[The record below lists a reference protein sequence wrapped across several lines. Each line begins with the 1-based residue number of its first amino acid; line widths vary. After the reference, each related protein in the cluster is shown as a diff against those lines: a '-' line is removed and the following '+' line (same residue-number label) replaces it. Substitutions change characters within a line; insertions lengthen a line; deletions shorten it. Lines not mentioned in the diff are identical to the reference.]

1 MRQPYENVYIGN
13 FIYTLGYL
21 AGQRGINI
29 ANTSM
34 QLLQQTPADC
44 SIGDLLTKWGGKNFI
59 FEFKRSEKLVQQEF
73 KKDHK
78 NLLINTIKRGNQS
91 KFLDIS
97 KKCHFMA
104 FPFEIAEKTTLNFMC
119 YIDIRNQAIQYHGQC
134 LDMTAFCNDL
144 LNSNAAIGVDSNEFS
159 EYLDY
164 IATFTDGDSSE
175 GFTGVIVNVTNKGEI
190 NMFEIDNLRILS
202 HTIDSPELELV
213 REHKPPRGM
222 GGHSIG

>member
-21 AGQRGINI
+21 AGQRGVNI
-29 ANTSM
+29 ATTSM

-59 FEFKRSEKLVQQEF
+59 FEFKRSEKRVQHEL

-78 NLLINTIKRGNQS
+78 NRLINTINRSNQT

-97 KKCHFMA
+97 KKCHFVV
-104 FPFEIAEKTTLNFMC
+104 FPFEIAEKTTLNFMR
-119 YIDIRNQAIQYHGQC
+119 YVDIRNQAIQSHGQC
-134 LDMTAFCNDL
+134 FDMTTFCNHL
-144 LNSNAAIGVDSNEFS
+144 LNQNVDIGSGYQEFS

-164 IATFTDGDSSE
+164 IATFSDADSSE

-190 NMFEIDNLRILS
+190 NMFEIDNLKILS
-202 HTIDSPELELV
+202 HTIDAPEPV
-213 REHKPPRGM
+213 REHKLSKG
-222 GGHSIG
+222 IGRS

>member
-29 ANTSM
+29 ATTSM

-44 SIGDLLTKWGGKNFI
+44 AIGDLLAKWGGKNFI
-59 FEFKRSEKLVQQEF
+59 FEFKRSEKHVQREL

-78 NLLINTIKRGNQS
+78 NLLISTIKRSNQS

-97 KKCHFMA
+97 QKCHFMA
-104 FPFEIAEKTTLNFMC
+104 FPFEISEKTTLNFMC
-119 YIDIRNQAIQYHGQC
+119 YIDIRNQAIQPHDQC
-134 LDMTAFCNDL
+134 LDMTVFCNHV
-144 LNSNAAIGVDSNEFS
+144 LNNNADIGVDSHEFS
-159 EYLDY
+159 EYVDY
-164 IATFTDGDSSE
+164 LATFSNTDSSE

-190 NMFEIDNLRILS
+190 NMFEIDNFKSLS

-213 REHKPPRGM
+213 REHKPPRSGV
-222 GGHSIG
+222 GR